1 MFQVTDSYV
10 CFVHGILNVYLS
22 IVIIIFKL
30 NDILIP
36 SLELKFKWFQ
46 LQTTKPTKLRIVHV
60 IWTGRCHVGPM
71 LVQHVFKSLVFLEQ
85 LNYD

>member
-10 CFVHGILNVYLS
+10 CFVHGILNV
-22 IVIIIFKL
+22 IIIIFKL

-46 LQTTKPTKLRIVHV
+46 LQTTKPIKLRIVHA
-60 IWTGRCHVGPM
+60 IWTSRCHVGPM